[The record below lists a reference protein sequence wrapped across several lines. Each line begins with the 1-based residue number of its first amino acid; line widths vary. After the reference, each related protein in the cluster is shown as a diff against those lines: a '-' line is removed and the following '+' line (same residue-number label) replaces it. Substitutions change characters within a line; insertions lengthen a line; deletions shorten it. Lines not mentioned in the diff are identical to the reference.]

1 LSANSYAAS
10 TKEEYE
16 LQERCGKRA
25 EEIFRIEY
33 GNGNKAGKMSNY
45 TNHYNRK
52 LNRCFVIVIEI
63 QTSIPD
69 DKEIMEKVGFWTDKT
84 LCDINE
90 NKVYGHFLK
99 FSNGGLMDC
108 KVLGKHCSSE
118 NEWDALVKPYMEE

>member
-33 GNGNKAGKMSNY
+33 RNGNKAGKMSNY

-69 DKEIMEKVGFWTDKT
+69 DKEIIEKVGFWTDKPFAT
-84 LCDINE
+84 LMKIR
-90 NKVYGHFLK
+90 YMGTS
-99 FSNGGLMDC
+99 SNSPMAGLWTA
-108 KVLGKHCSSE
+108 KS
-118 NEWDALVKPYMEE
+118 